1 MRKSTRMIL
10 AALAPFWATSAL
22 AAEEKIQLGAH
33 VHGQGKLNIII
44 EGQTMAMELE
54 IPAWDIVGFGHEPST
69 DDQKEVMKAAIE
81 SLHDKPL
88 SLFVLP
94 KEADCK
100 LASSKVDHEHA
111 DEHHEEGHKEHKEP
125 EKHEGEHKEHKG
137 EEKDAEHT
145 EFHAKYKILCKS
157 PEKLTS
163 IKFAFFKRFANSKE
177 LDVTIIGKKGAK
189 KYEVTQQKPVI
200 EGLE

>member
-1 MRKSTRMIL
+1 MRRPTIAMIAILSLISSAPTLAQEPTR
-10 AALAPFWATSAL
+10 
-22 AAEEKIQLGAH
+22 QLDAH
-33 VHGQGKLNIII
+33 VHGQGKLNIVI
-44 EGQTMAMELE
+44 EGQTIAMELE

-69 DDQKEVMKAAIE
+69 DKQKEVMKSAKE
-81 SLHDKPL
+81 TLHDKPL

-94 KEADCK
+94 KEANCK
-100 LASSKVDHEHA
+100 LASSKVGHEHA
-111 DEHHEEGHKEHKEP
+111 DEHHED
-125 EKHEGEHKEHKG
+125 EHKEHKG
-137 EEKDAEHT
+137 EEKDAEHS
-145 EFHAKYKILCKS
+145 EFHAKYKVLCKS

-189 KYEVTQQKPVI
+189 KYEVTPQKPVI